1 MKTEFKNNKLEISF
15 GEKIDSNKMSIR
27 LSQGTWNVTLFSLFE
42 DNQITENSFPS
53 EAGIYSLV
61 INYANELLYSEIL
74 LYKTNPK
81 FEKLSFKFYQ
91 ECERIFCSINSEIA
105 LELNKEIVLNKID
118 GNVKELLKNIK

>member
-27 LSQGTWNVTLFSLFE
+27 LSQGTWNITLFSLFE
-42 DNQITENSFPS
+42 DNQIIESSFPS

-61 INYANELLYSEIL
+61 INYANELFYSEIV
-74 LYKTNPK
+74 LYKANPK

-91 ECERIFCSINSEIA
+91 ECERIFCSISSEIA

-118 GNVKELLKNIK
+118 GNIKGLLKNIN

>member
-42 DNQITENSFPS
+42 DNQIIENFFPS

-61 INYANELLYSEIL
+61 INYSDELFYSEIV

-91 ECERIFCSINSEIA
+91 EGERIFCSISSEIA
-105 LELNKEIVLNKID
+105 LELNKEVVLNKID
-118 GNVKELLKNIK
+118 DNVKELLQNIN